1 MTVVVWVWLVRLGL
15 GSERRKFSHQQGDIS
30 RPQVDGNVSH
40 YHCIKSKVPTVT
52 VAGSFALF
60 EASGYC
66 DGASL
71 GKSRSRTHGACSDLG
86 TRPGGRCLGVR
97 GQLLLLV

>member
-1 MTVVVWVWLVRLGL
+1 MIVVVWVWLVRLGL
-15 GSERRKFSHQQGDIS
+15 GSERRKFSHQQSDIS

-40 YHCIKSKVPTVT
+40 YHCIKSTFPTVT

-66 DGASL
+66 DVVS
-71 GKSRSRTHGACSDLG
+71 
-86 TRPGGRCLGVR
+86 
-97 GQLLLLV
+97 